1 MQFRGDEILP
11 LLQEEIEKRTA
22 EFKTLSAEEES
33 ALLQL
38 TSHQMKLIADQDHKS
53 KVEFLTKPPSINNAG
68 VKIHDKFKS
77 YVSMVQSANKGDI
90 KA

>member
-33 ALLQL
+33 ALL
-38 TSHQMKLIADQDHKS
+38 
-53 KVEFLTKPPSINNAG
+53 
-68 VKIHDKFKS
+68 
-77 YVSMVQSANKGDI
+77 
-90 KA
+90 